1 MTSKL
6 KFNHESDDMLVA
18 MGITEDQYDE
28 IIFKIEQIQKRKS
41 RRSEVI
47 EAAIEWVNQKFCD
60 DDRLKSLAMLIIGKQ
75 IERSSLMESIHEVA
89 SKIGPGI
96 LERLKSQS
104 LTSTQAP
111 DNSFIF
117 DDQDKMSDFMSDVK
131 LLVKEYNGE
140 EVDLGKDG
148 IMAIKLNA
156 SDHAAFRNKLD
167 KLKKKYDIQGGD
179 EIGMTMP
186 ISLGGPI
193 GEA

>member
-1 MTSKL
+1 MTSKS

-75 IERSSLMESIHEVA
+75 I
-89 SKIGPGI
+89 
-96 LERLKSQS
+96 
-104 LTSTQAP
+104 
-111 DNSFIF
+111 
-117 DDQDKMSDFMSDVK
+117 DDHDKMSDFMSDVK
-131 LLVKEYNGE
+131 LLIKEYNGE
-140 EVDLGKDG
+140 EVDLDND

-156 SDHAAFRNKLD
+156 SDHIAFMNKLD
-167 KLKKKYDIQGGD
+167 KLKKKYNIQDGD
-179 EIGMTMP
+179 EIGMSMP